1 MDTHHHHVK
10 QVLLFLLFLKYQYIA
25 FQLIFVF
32 SSHFSKHIIT
42 YISNVKN
49 LCKISF
55 VTSLFSLFTKIVK

>member
-32 SSHFSKHIIT
+32 FFSF
-42 YISNVKN
+42 
-49 LCKISF
+49 L
-55 VTSLFSLFTKIVK
+55 